1 MVDVYN
7 KQIRSIL
14 ELAVPVWQAGLT
26 KQESNQIERV
36 QRTAF
41 HIILG
46 ENYLYYENALNQLK
60 CDRLSGRRLK
70 LCENFA
76 KKAVRH
82 EQFRNWFR
90 ENTERLPIMNTRYS
104 KVKSKYHEVLTRTER
119 FKKSPIPYL
128 TSLLNNL
135 ADK

>member
-1 MVDVYN
+1 MSELVDVYN
-7 KQIRSIL
+7 KQIRSIF

-26 KQESNQIERV
+26 KHESNQIERV

-46 ENYLYYENALNQLK
+46 DAYLYYENALKQLK
-60 CDRLSGRRLK
+60 CDRLSCRRIK

-76 KKAVRH
+76 KKAIKH

-90 ENTERLPIMNTRYS
+90 ENSEKLPVMNTKYA
-104 KVKSKYHEVLTRTER
+104 KAKSKYHEVL
-119 FKKSPIPYL
+119 KNH
-128 TSLLNNL
+128 TSR
-135 ADK
+135 AF